1 MSAFEY
7 KSLDEFKEGTGY
19 VIDDFWYPRVTSI
32 VSIKAKPALYRYY
45 AGLKSFDEGERI
57 KEQSAS
63 EGTLVHE
70 AVQSVMRGEAPDMT
84 PTVSAAVEAYKKFI
98 EKTPIQVDPAWIEK
112 RVTNYDERYSG
123 TVDAVALIGGKLGV
137 LDIKTSQSIYR
148 DYALQTSA
156 YIVPLEHVI
165 RGIATRWI
173 LRIDQRQV
181 CNKCG
186 ATLRS
191 KGGNEKIK
199 LPWSNYQAKNCAH
212 EWSEMQG
219 EIELQE
225 FPNHGEDYEAFL
237 GAKKLWEWENLDWL
251 KKIGYR

>member
-1 MSAFEY
+1 MGALDY

-32 VSIKAKPALYRYY
+32 ISIKAKPALYRYY
-45 AGLKSFDEGERI
+45 AALKSFDEGERI
-57 KEQSAS
+57 KEQSAN

-70 AVQSVMRGEAPDMT
+70 AVQAVMKGEAPDMT
-84 PTVSAAVEAYKKFI
+84 PTVSAAVEAYKKFV
-98 EKTPIQVDPAWIEK
+98 EKTPIQVDPEWIEK

-123 TVDAVALIGGKLGV
+123 TVDAIALIGGKLGV

-148 DYALQTSA
+148 DYGLQTSA
-156 YIVPLEHVI
+156 YVMPLQKII
-165 RGIATRWI
+165 RGLSTRWI
-173 LRIDQRQV
+173 IRIDQRQKCV
-181 CNKCG
+181 KCG

-199 LPWSNYQAKNCAH
+199 LPWPNYKAKSCEH
-212 EWSEMQG
+212 EWSEMEG

-225 FPNHGEDYEAFL
+225 FTNNEEDYEAFL

-251 KKIGYR
+251 KQIGYR